1 MLRFVLCHIYHYFSS
16 KEIKWKLLKRL
27 KLYYFLFFESFA
39 KSYFLLVAILN
50 ASEECLYKT
59 NH

>member
-27 KLYYFLFFESFA
+27 KPHYFLFFCKGETPV
-39 KSYFLLVAILN
+39 KPTI
-50 ASEECLYKT
+50 
-59 NH
+59 